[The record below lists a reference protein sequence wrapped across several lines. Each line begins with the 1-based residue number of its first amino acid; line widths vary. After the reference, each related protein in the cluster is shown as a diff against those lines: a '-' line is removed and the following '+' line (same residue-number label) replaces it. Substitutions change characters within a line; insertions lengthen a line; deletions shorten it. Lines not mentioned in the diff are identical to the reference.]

1 MRADWTASGAC
12 TSGSTAHPR
21 GATRR
26 ASGGAATTSTP
37 TKARA
42 RAEAEGTLPSPM
54 DSAMTDQQIVGHD
67 DWIAAR
73 ARSLAKEKEFTR
85 LREELS
91 RERRELP
98 WECVKKE
105 YLFEG
110 ENGAETL
117 AHLFGGRS
125 QLIVYHFMYEPDW
138 DIGRKNC
145 CFWADNFNG
154 IIPHLNERDMSLV
167 ATSRAPLEKLQA
179 QD

>member
-1 MRADWTASGAC
+1 
-12 TSGSTAHPR
+12 
-21 GATRR
+21 
-26 ASGGAATTSTP
+26 
-37 TKARA
+37 
-42 RAEAEGTLPSPM
+42 
-54 DSAMTDQQIVGHD
+54 MTDHQIVGHD

-73 ARSLAKEKEFTR
+73 GRFLAKENEFTR
-85 LREELS
+85 LRGELS

-110 ENGAETL
+110 ENGGETL

-125 QLIVYHFMYEPDW
+125 QLIVYHFKYEPEW
-138 DIGRKNC
+138 DIGGKNC
-145 CFWADNFNG
+145 SFWADYFNG

-179 QD
+179 